1 MFQAW
6 RFNVF
11 IHLPKLGTAMSWKS
25 ALFVHTTR
33 FAPNMTV
40 IVNVLC

>member
-6 RFNVF
+6 FFNIF
-11 IHLPKLGTAMSWKS
+11 IHLPKFGIEMSWKS
-25 ALFVHTTR
+25 ALFIHTTC